1 MNILHVVVNQFA
13 KSDFLSDTRSCR
25 LKIPKKCEAAKFSLL
40 FTNCLHAAIRKNLGE
55 FECVEGK
62 YCEHQLPPIG
72 RLFKSVEENNYMV
85 NDVSHEPL
93 KVYFLTVDGMMLS
106 DQSWIKY
113 DQQR

>member
-1 MNILHVVVNQFA
+1 MPLENPQE
-13 KSDFLSDTRSCR
+13 TRSCDMN
-25 LKIPKKCEAAKFSLL
+25 FSLL
-40 FTNCLHAAIRKNLGE
+40 FTYCLHAAIRKNLGE